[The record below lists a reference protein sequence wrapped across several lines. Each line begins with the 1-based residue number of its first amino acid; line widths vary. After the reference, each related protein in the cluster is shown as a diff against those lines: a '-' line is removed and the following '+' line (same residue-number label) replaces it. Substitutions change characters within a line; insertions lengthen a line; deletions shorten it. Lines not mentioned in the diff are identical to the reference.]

1 MPSSRLEPTVRHT
14 YAWYVVGVLTLAYV
28 TSFVDRQILFL
39 MVGPIKRDLGV
50 SDTRM
55 GLLMGLSFA
64 LFYAFLGFPIGR
76 LADSKSRRAIIGLG
90 MAVWS
95 VFTTLSGVARSYWHL
110 FLARIG
116 VGVGEAALSPAAY
129 SLIADYFP
137 KERLGTA
144 IGVYS
149 LGIYLG
155 SGIALALG
163 GWIVGLVAGSA
174 PHHLPLVGEV
184 RAWQLVFF
192 LVGAPGL
199 LLALLIATVREP
211 FRTGGAA
218 TAVPLDRVLGW
229 VLSHRR
235 AFLSHNVG
243 YALIAMVNYGWAAWV
258 PTFLQRTHGW
268 SVTRAGV
275 VYGSWTMTLG
285 VAGVVVGGWL
295 GDVLLRR
302 GYPDAKLRVG
312 ILAAAGELLSTFLYL
327 FAPTGWMVLA
337 LAPSTFFASFGFGA
351 APAGIQE
358 ITPPP
363 MRAQT
368 SALYIFIVNLIG
380 LGLGPLAV
388 GRLTDAVFHDEA
400 AIRYSLLIVSV
411 AGLVVAAGVFLSGL
425 RAFRAAAASVESW
438 NGGER

>member
-95 VFTTLSGVARSYWHL
+95 VFTTLSGVAQSYWHL

-163 GWIVGLVAGSA
+163 GWTVGLVAGSA
-174 PHHLPLVGEV
+174 PHRLPLVGEV

-275 VYGSWTMTLG
+275 V
-285 VAGVVVGGWL
+285 
-295 GDVLLRR
+295 